1 MLECVIWNR
10 LWGWEVGIIGTGLC
24 PVPTLV
30 SVVLNLQVLFLD
42 SGFQAMIKLD
52 FMVKLMMDLG
62 DIGYV
67 DEKLAQDWVQ
77 WLSLVIVE
85 PLGSATK

>member
-1 MLECVIWNR
+1 
-10 LWGWEVGIIGTGLC
+10 
-24 PVPTLV
+24 
-30 SVVLNLQVLFLD
+30 
-42 SGFQAMIKLD
+42 MIKLD